1 MKTGVAAYLEKNF
14 EVVKI
19 LRKTDKG
26 EVKLAQS
33 RETGTL
39 VIIKKINFIG
49 LPYRLLKNNP
59 HPLFAKIFK
68 CAEDFSDTVIV
79 EEFIQ
84 GESLLE
90 RLKVKKFF
98 TEDETL
104 KILLQ
109 LCDGLKFLHELGII
123 HRDIK
128 PSNLILQTGGIV
140 RLIDFDAA
148 RVVKP
153 DKDTDTLSL
162 GTKGYAPPEQYGY
175 GQTDSRSDIY
185 ALGVTAKEML
195 GSNYH
200 GRFEKIL
207 SKCTEID
214 PKNRWQSV
222 DELKNAL
229 TYQKNFFPPKT
240 FRRLKFAV
248 IFFVTFIVTFLFYN
262 NSPDSSNSK
271 LPQKISEPEVKEKIV
286 KTEIKPPPKVEEK
299 FQFPEIIMP
308 QAPIVPP
315 NQNVEI
321 PNIEVPIIEIP
332 VPAPKVE
339 EKIIVQRFQK
349 EYALN
354 PENLNY
360 VKAEYF
366 LDGAR
371 IQGWTDDFD
380 FDIANVKPADLYEI
394 SFDEWQTWTKLSADS
409 PARIFPPSIIEVFV
423 KNFSDKILTDVKLE
437 VIFHNVHR
445 VETKILRGVN
455 LSPNQET
462 HFEIPLNQFCVDNP
476 NYKIVNAVFDGIQLK
491 LSGNGAEIHGSNAE
505 VLFHFNQR

>member
-1 MKTGVAAYLEKNF
+1 MKAGVAAYLEKNF

-19 LRKTDKG
+19 LRQTDKG
-26 EVKLAQS
+26 EVNLAQS
-33 RETGTL
+33 RETGAF

-68 CAEDFSDTVIV
+68 CAEDATDTVIV

-90 RLKVKKFF
+90 RLKLKNFF

-109 LCDGLKFLHELGII
+109 LCDGLKFLHALGII

-128 PSNLILQTGGIV
+128 PSNLILQAGGIV

-148 RVVKP
+148 RIVKP
-153 DKDTDTLSL
+153 DKDADTLSL

-207 SKCTEID
+207 DKCTEID

-229 TYQKNFFPPKT
+229 TYQKIFSPPKT
-240 FRRLKFAV
+240 YRRLKFAA

-262 NSPDSSNSK
+262 NSPDNPTSN
-271 LPQKISEPEVKEKIV
+271 LPQELPKPVEEKIV
-286 KTEIKPPPKVEEK
+286 KPEIKPPPKVEEK
-299 FQFPEIIMP
+299 FQFPEIIIP
-308 QAPIVPP
+308 STPTIPNVEVPEVTVP
-315 NQNVEI
+315 SVEI
-321 PNIEVPIIEIP
+321 P
-332 VPAPKVE
+332 APSKVE
-339 EKIIVQRFQK
+339 EKIIAQPFQK
-349 EYALN
+349 EYALA
-354 PENLNY
+354 PADRNY

-366 LDGAR
+366 LDGSR
-371 IQGWTDDFD
+371 IQAWTDEFD
-380 FDIANVKPADLYEI
+380 FDIANAKPADKYEI
-394 SFDEWQTWTKLSADS
+394 SFEEWQTWTKVNDDS

-423 KNFSDKILTDVKLE
+423 KNFSDKTFTDVKLE
-437 VIFHNVHR
+437 VIFHNVQR

-462 HFEIPLNQFCVDNP
+462 RFEIPLNQFRVDNP

-491 LSGNGAEIHGSNAE
+491 LSGNGTTIHGSNAE
-505 VLFHFNQR
+505 VLFHFNQK